1 MADQTQWT
9 ERHRGLDPSSTTF
22 VPSQRAHHA
31 EWLSSEGR
39 NPDSASFV
47 PRRRHVPT
55 TQPPARSRASRPRR
69 GSAGAAFRAA
79 ERAVSTPRVVRT
91 RSDLLAALA
100 ANGADAF
107 RVKVHVGGCAC
118 ERAAAFRETCGDGML
133 AIPDSRGARAALRVA
148 EAEGDT
154 RHSLE
159 ARLKNLL
166 FPDVPVDGVI
176 LRVSCAACLLESMPN
191 GAVAFIADSEEEAL
205 CKMEPRK
212 ARSGE
217 MPSFVVAAPISLLRR
232 AFSPL
237 QGAQRYNKA
246 EEQRGAKQARASLCA
261 FLGDQERAMLTV
273 TADELKADHHL
284 NAFLDNNQAR
294 MDQRQQHVP
303 GSRFLV
309 LLASK
314 VQKRWR
320 LELPGGKRRLGE
332 SSWDAARRELRD
344 EAGCRLATATLS
356 EVIDF
361 ATMRCFIVDSNDAK
375 RASDAAAAAE
385 LPIPPTPLTPDENL
399 DLEAILVKRGAA
411 LETARADMSAMAP
424 DRARRLL
431 RDDQYG
437 PPIADM
443 SQLELPVEGT

>member
-1 MADQTQWT
+1 MVAFVRTSLD
-9 ERHRGLDPSSTTF
+9 GLVVLFVSPIMIDAAAVAQAIVDETGNLKKPVLACVMGRQRSDEANQILQRAGIPVFRYPEDAAITLHLMCRRSRWLSRKPEAVEPLGAQKARVGKLLASVRSEWLPGATAEAILQAYGIPF

-91 RSDLLAALA
+91 RSALLAALA

-191 GAVAFIADSEEEAL
+191 GAVAFIADSEGEAL
-205 CKMEPRK
+205 CNMEPRK
-212 ARSGE
+212 A
-217 MPSFVVAAPISLLRR
+217 
-232 AFSPL
+232 
-237 QGAQRYNKA
+237 
-246 EEQRGAKQARASLCA
+246 
-261 FLGDQERAMLTV
+261 
-273 TADELKADHHL
+273 
-284 NAFLDNNQAR
+284 
-294 MDQRQQHVP
+294 
-303 GSRFLV
+303 
-309 LLASK
+309 
-314 VQKRWR
+314 
-320 LELPGGKRRLGE
+320 
-332 SSWDAARRELRD
+332 
-344 EAGCRLATATLS
+344 
-356 EVIDF
+356 
-361 ATMRCFIVDSNDAK
+361 
-375 RASDAAAAAE
+375 
-385 LPIPPTPLTPDENL
+385 
-399 DLEAILVKRGAA
+399 
-411 LETARADMSAMAP
+411 
-424 DRARRLL
+424 
-431 RDDQYG
+431 
-437 PPIADM
+437 
-443 SQLELPVEGT
+443 

>member
-1 MADQTQWT
+1 MADETQWT
-9 ERHRGLDPSSTTF
+9 ERHRGLDPSSTSF

-205 CKMEPRK
+205 CEMEPRK

-217 MPSFVVAAPISLLRR
+217 MPSFVVAAQ
-232 AFSPL
+232 F
-237 QGAQRYNKA
+237 KTT
-246 EEQRGAKQARASLCA
+246 
-261 FLGDQERAMLTV
+261 M
-273 TADELKADHHL
+273 
-284 NAFLDNNQAR
+284 
-294 MDQRQQHVP
+294 
-303 GSRFLV
+303 
-309 LLASK
+309 
-314 VQKRWR
+314 KRT
-320 LELPGGKRRLGE
+320 K
-332 SSWDAARRELRD
+332 
-344 EAGCRLATATLS
+344 
-356 EVIDF
+356 
-361 ATMRCFIVDSNDAK
+361 M
-375 RASDAAAAAE
+375 
-385 LPIPPTPLTPDENL
+385 
-399 DLEAILVKRGAA
+399 
-411 LETARADMSAMAP
+411 
-424 DRARRLL
+424 
-431 RDDQYG
+431 
-437 PPIADM
+437 
-443 SQLELPVEGT
+443 